1 MHMKR
6 ILRSLVLL
14 GVLTPTLH
22 GLAAEPTNAAT
33 KPSVKPGDL
42 FTNAVLATGKDVSVT
57 RSQLDEL
64 LITIKANAAA
74 QNRNISPEDQIRI
87 EQQLLDGLIS
97 RQLLLAR
104 ATPADKAKG
113 KQEFDAMIVKL
124 KSNLGADEFEKK
136 LSQQLMLSNQTRER
150 WETQGIEENT
160 IRATLDRELAGNV
173 TETEAKS
180 FYDEH
185 TASFEQPETVRAA
198 HILLSTKD
206 PDDPTANPS
215 AKRDLSDEK
224 KQAKHKQME
233 DLLKRARAGED
244 FAKLAKEFSEDPG
257 SKDTGGE
264 YTFSRGRMV
273 PEFEAA
279 AFSLNTNQIS
289 DIITTAYGYHIIKL
303 YEKLPAKKEPFIGP
317 DTKTVFRKADG
328 QSATIREVVS
338 EQEMQQ
344 KIPDYLKKLK
354 ADSGVKILD
363 EKLKLPEIPSLSSST
378 NKPPTK

>member
-1 MHMKR
+1 MKR

-22 GLAAEPTNAAT
+22 GLAAEPTSAAT
-33 KPSVKPGDL
+33 KPAVKPGDL

-74 QNRNISPEDQIRI
+74 QNRNISPEDQTRI

-97 RQLLLAR
+97 RQLLLAH
-104 ATPADKAKG
+104 ATTADKTKG
-113 KQEFDAMIVKL
+113 KQEFDAMIAKL

-160 IRATLDRELAGNV
+160 IRAVLDRELAGNV

-224 KQAKHKQME
+224 KQAKRKQME

-244 FAKLAKEFSEDPG
+244 FGKLAKEFSEDPG
-257 SKDTGGE
+257 SKETGGE

-338 EQEMQQ
+338 EQAMQQ

>member
-22 GLAAEPTNAAT
+22 GLAAEPTSAAT
-33 KPSVKPGDL
+33 KPAVKPGDL

-74 QNRNISPEDQIRI
+74 QNRNISPEDQTRI

-97 RQLLLAR
+97 RQLLLAH
-104 ATPADKAKG
+104 ATTADKTKG
-113 KQEFDAMIVKL
+113 KQEFDAMIAKL

-160 IRATLDRELAGNV
+160 IRAVLDRELAGNV

-244 FAKLAKEFSEDPG
+244 FGKLAKEFSEDPG
-257 SKDTGGE
+257 SKETGGE

-338 EQEMQQ
+338 EQAMQQ